1 MGCGISDLKSVGQ
14 PAPINSREVP
24 QPCCLPELLSRQPIL
39 TTYLLAEG
47 VPQD

>member
-24 QPCCLPELLSRQPIL
+24 QPRCLPELLNRQLIL
-39 TTYLLAEG
+39 TTYLIAEG
-47 VPQD
+47 VP